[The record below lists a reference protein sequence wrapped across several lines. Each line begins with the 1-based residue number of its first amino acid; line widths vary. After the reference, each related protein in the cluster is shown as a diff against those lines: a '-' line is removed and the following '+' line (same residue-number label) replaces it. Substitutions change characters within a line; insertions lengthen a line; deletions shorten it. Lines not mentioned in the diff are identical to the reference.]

1 MIQLKNE
8 EIGISRI
15 VGNKDSVVDHDE
27 DGLMFCLYCLMYQ
40 QFANKS
46 GALFKGHIMLQ
57 KLIKYDT

>member
-27 DGLMFCLYCLMYQ
+27 DGLRFCLYCLMYQ

-46 GALFKGHIMLQ
+46 GALFKGHIKLQ

>member
-27 DGLMFCLYCLMYQ
+27 DGLMLDVPTVCQ
-40 QFANKS
+40 QIRCTIQRPYNASEVN
-46 GALFKGHIMLQ
+46 
-57 KLIKYDT
+57 